1 MQFRLLGAVEADIAG
16 RPVKLG
22 WRQERC
28 LLALLLL
35 ENGRPIHNE
44 RLAELIWEGEPP
56 PDPRAAL
63 QVVVARLRGHLNAA
77 DAAAHGVR
85 LVTKGDSYALE
96 VAPEQVDVA
105 RFKMLVAR
113 ARTADHP
120 DRAAAF
126 LRTALRLW
134 RGPALADVAGPW
146 LRRRVTDP
154 LDELRLAATEELM
167 DVELAAGRHHE
178 RIAELT
184 QLVAEH
190 PLRERL
196 RGQLMVALH
205 REGRRV
211 AALDS
216 YEQLR
221 RTLRDSFGLEP
232 GAHLRE
238 LHGRILRADLQPEP
252 SAPEPAPPA
261 AASAA
266 DPAVMPAVM
275 AGQPPRPVAPRP
287 PTPAELPADVAGFV
301 GRTEELARLDAMLP
315 EAAGGGG
322 PVVVTAIAGTAGVGK
337 TALAVHWAHRVAG
350 RFPDGQLY
358 VNLHG
363 YASRDRPVPPI
374 EALGALLR
382 SLGVREDRVPDDVG
396 AASALYRSMLA
407 SRRVLLFLDNARS
420 VEQVRP
426 LLPGGQGCLVVVTT
440 RDRLTGLVAHD
451 GARRITL
458 DILPPEQA
466 RALLSDMLGADRVA
480 AEAEAA
486 AELAAACA
494 YLPLALRISAADL
507 INHPHRGIAAHV
519 AQLRAADPLT
529 ALAVDGERA
538 VHSALEVSYRS
549 VPPDAQRLFRLL
561 GLVPGNDFTAAAAG
575 ALAGLCGAEAAGLL
589 DRLAAAHL
597 VVEPAP
603 DRFTF
608 HDLLRSYARARATAD
623 DSAEERTAALRRV
636 YDWYLGTLDAAARQ
650 LYPQLV
656 RLPYAGSAPV
666 ATFCGTAQARAW
678 LEAERQ
684 NLVSMVRHAVADA
697 YPQMA
702 WRLADAMRG
711 FLAQGGHLFAWLVVS
726 RAGLAAAEIYA
737 DVNGQAA
744 MLIGLAHANQWLCR
758 HDEAVESLRCAIRLA
773 ETGGWVEGLACARN
787 NLGIFYDELGRPDD
801 ALEQH
806 TGAIR
811 LAREHG
817 STSLLVAFLD
827 SLGHHHH
834 VTGRLADATECLDE
848 GLRMAETLGEAS
860 RTTAYLLE
868 SLAATYQALGRL
880 TDALELAQRAL
891 ALCREVGNRLHE
903 TTILSLLAAVHA
915 DLGRPERA
923 LELATAAVDTAR
935 DLEGSYGTAQ
945 ALIALALASRGV
957 GRPERAAELY
967 GEAGTLLDGVGAAYH
982 RAAASVGLA
991 GALHDLDR
999 LDAALEHARSALR
1012 LTERG
1017 GFRMLRADA
1026 LVTIAEIQLSR
1037 GDRVRALLAARRAA
1051 DAHRSSGSVAAQERI
1066 RGILARASAG
1076 SPLSE
1081 LAP

>member
-1 MQFRLLGAVEADIAG
+1 MAG
-16 RPVKLG
+16 RPIKLG

-35 ENGRPIHNE
+35 EGGRPIHNE

-63 QVVVARLRGHLNAA
+63 HVVVARLRGHLNAA

-96 VAPEQVDVA
+96 VAAEQVDVA
-105 RFKMLVAR
+105 RFRMLVAR
-113 ARTADHP
+113 GRSAEHP

-154 LDELRLAATEELM
+154 LDELRLTATEELM
-167 DVELAAGRHHE
+167 EVELAAGRHHE

-196 RGQLMVALH
+196 RGQLMTALH

-232 GAHLRE
+232 GAQLQQ
-238 LHGRILRADLQPEP
+238 LHGRILRDLGPTP
-252 SAPEPAPPA
+252 AAVAAAAPVPAPQPSLGVPA
-261 AASAA
+261 
-266 DPAVMPAVM
+266 
-275 AGQPPRPVAPRP
+275 RP

-301 GRTEELARLDAMLP
+301 GRDAELHRLDAMLP
-315 EAAGGGG
+315 EATSGGG

-337 TALAVHWAHRVAG
+337 TALAVHWAHRVSG

-363 YASRDRPVPPI
+363 YASCDRPVPPI

-407 SRRVLLFLDNARS
+407 TRRVLLFLDNARS

-426 LLPGGQGCLVVVTT
+426 LLPGGQGCLVVITS

-466 RALLSDMLGADRVA
+466 RALLSEMLGADRVA
-480 AEAEAA
+480 AEPEAA

-507 INHPHRGIAAHV
+507 INHPHRGLAAHV

-538 VHSALEVSYRS
+538 VLSALEVSYRS
-549 VPPDAQRLFRLL
+549 VPADAQRLFRLL
-561 GLVPGNDFTAAAAG
+561 GLAPGNDFTAAAAG
-575 ALAGLCGAEAAGLL
+575 ALAGLPGAEADSLL

-597 VVEPAP
+597 VVESAP

-608 HDLLRSYARARATAD
+608 HDLLRFYARARTTTD
-623 DSAEERTAALRRV
+623 DRAEERTTALRRA
-636 YDWYLGTLDAAARQ
+636 YDWYLGTVDAAARQ

-656 RLPYAGSAPV
+656 RLPYAGKAP
-666 ATFCGTAQARAW
+666 ATEFCGTAQARAW
-678 LEAERQ
+678 LDAERP
-684 NLVSMVRHAVADA
+684 NLLAAVRHAVADG
-697 YPQMA
+697 YPEMA
-702 WRLADAMRG
+702 WLLADALRG
-711 FLAQGGHLFAWLVVS
+711 YLSQAGHLFGWLVAS
-726 RAGLAAAEIYA
+726 RAGLTAAEVYG
-737 DVNGQAA
+737 DVDGQAA
-744 MLIGLAHANQWLCR
+744 MLISLAHANQWLCR
-758 HDEAVESLRCAIRLA
+758 HDEAVQSLRSAVRLA
-773 ETGGWVEGLACARN
+773 EAGGWFEGLACARN
-787 NLGIFYDELGRPDD
+787 NLGIFYDELGRPGD

-806 TGAIR
+806 TKAIA

-817 STSLLVAFLD
+817 STLLLVAFLD

-834 VTGRLADATECLDE
+834 ITGRLAEAMECFDE
-848 GLRMAETLGEAS
+848 SLRMAETLGEGS
-860 RTTAYLLE
+860 RSTAYLLS
-868 SLAATYQALGRL
+868 SLAGTYHAMGRLADALGLAEQAL
-880 TDALELAQRAL
+880 T
-891 ALCREVGNRLHE
+891 LCRDVGDRLHE
-903 TTILSLLAAVHA
+903 TTILSLLATVQA
-915 DLGRPERA
+915 DLGHPGRA
-923 LELATAAVDTAR
+923 MDLATAAVATAR
-935 DLEGSYGTAQ
+935 ELEGSYGTAQ
-945 ALIALALASRGV
+945 ALIALADAHRAL
-957 GRPERAAELY
+957 GRPGRAVELY
-967 GEAGTLLDGVGAAYH
+967 SEAFALVSDVGAAHH
-982 RAAASVGLA
+982 RAAAEIGLA
-991 GALHDLDR
+991 GALHELDR
-999 LDAALEHARSALR
+999 LDAALDRARDALR
-1012 LTERG
+1012 RAERG
-1017 GFRMLRADA
+1017 GFRLLQSHA
-1026 LVTIAEIQLSR
+1026 LATVAEIELSR
-1037 GDRVRALLAARRAA
+1037 GDHAAARRAA
-1051 DAHRSSGSVAAQERI
+1051 LRASAAHRPSGSRAAETRV
-1066 RGILARASAG
+1066 RAILARLQVVES
-1076 SPLSE
+1076 SP
-1081 LAP
+1081 

>member
-1 MQFRLLGAVEADIAG
+1 MQFRLLGAVEADVAG
-16 RPVKLG
+16 RPIKLG

-35 ENGRPIHNE
+35 EGGRPIHNE

-77 DAAAHGVR
+77 DAAGHGVR

-105 RFKMLVAR
+105 RFRMLVAR
-113 ARTADHP
+113 ARTSEHP

-196 RGQLMVALH
+196 RGQLMIALH

-221 RTLRDSFGLEP
+221 RTLRESFGLEP
-232 GAHLRE
+232 GAQLRE
-238 LHGRILRADLQPEP
+238 LHGQILRSDPQTEA
-252 SAPEPAPPA
+252 APRDPVPPV
-261 AASAA
+261 
-266 DPAVMPAVM
+266 AVP
-275 AGQPPRPVAPRP
+275 QPPMALSARP
-287 PTPAELPADVAGFV
+287 PTPAELPADVPGFV
-301 GRTEELARLDAMLP
+301 GRDEELARLDAMLP
-315 EAAGGGG
+315 EAASGGG
-322 PVVVTAIAGTAGVGK
+322 PVVITAIAGTAGVGK
-337 TALAVHWAHRVAG
+337 TALAVHWAHRVAA

-363 YASRDRPVPPI
+363 YASFDRPVPPI
-374 EALGALLR
+374 EALGGLLR
-382 SLGVREDRVPDDVG
+382 SLGLREDRVPDDLD

-426 LLPGGQGCLVVVTT
+426 LLPGGQGCLVVVTS

-480 AEAEAA
+480 AEPEAA

-507 INHPHRGIAAHV
+507 TNHPHRGLAAHV

-538 VHSALEVSYRS
+538 VLSALEVSYRS
-549 VPPDAQRLFRLL
+549 VPADAQRLFRLL
-561 GLVPGNDFTAAAAG
+561 GVAPGTDFTAAAAG
-575 ALAGLCGAEAAGLL
+575 ALAGRPSAEAEALL

-597 VVEPAP
+597 VVESAP

-608 HDLLRSYARARATAD
+608 HDLLRSYARARSTGD
-623 DSAEERTAALRRV
+623 DPAQERETALRRI
-636 YDWYLGTLDAAARQ
+636 YDWYLGSVDAAARQ

-656 RLPYAGSAPV
+656 RLPYGESSAAGE
-666 ATFCGTAQARAW
+666 FCGTAQARAW
-678 LEAERQ
+678 LDAERQ
-684 NLVSMVRHAVADA
+684 NLVAMVRQAVADG
-697 YPQMA
+697 YPEMA
-702 WRLADAMRG
+702 WRLADALRG
-711 FLAQGGHLFAWLVVS
+711 FLSQGGHLFAWQAVS
-726 RAGLAAAEIYA
+726 RAGLAAAEMYA

-758 HDEAVESLRCAIRLA
+758 HDEAVESLRSAIRLA
-773 ETGGWVEGLACARN
+773 GAGGWFEGLACARN

-806 TGAIR
+806 TKAIA

-817 STSLLVAFLD
+817 STHLLVAFLD

-834 VTGRLADATECLDE
+834 VTGRLVEAMRCFDE
-848 GLRMAETLGEAS
+848 SLRMAKPLGEAA

-868 SLAATYQALGRL
+868 SLAGTYHAMGRLQDALTRAEQAL
-880 TDALELAQRAL
+880 T
-891 ALCREVGNRLHE
+891 LCREVGNRFHE
-903 TTILSLLAAVHA
+903 TTILSLLAAIHN
-915 DLGRPERA
+915 DLGHHDHA
-923 LELATAAVDTAR
+923 LDLATTAVAAAR

-945 ALIALALASRGV
+945 ALIALADASRGV
-957 GRPERAAELY
+957 GRPHRAAELY
-967 GEAGTLLDGVGAAYH
+967 GEASALLSDVGTAYH
-982 RAAASVGLA
+982 RAAASIGLA

-999 LDAALEHARSALR
+999 LDTALEHAQRALR
-1012 LTERG
+1012 LTERS
-1017 GFRMLRADA
+1017 GFRLLQSQA
-1026 LVTIAEIQLSR
+1026 LTTIAEIHLTR
-1037 GDRVRALLAARRAA
+1037 GDRPRALRAARQAA
-1051 DAHRSSGSVAAQERI
+1051 QAHHASGSRTAEI
-1066 RGILARASAG
+1066 RTQTALARAQVVES
-1076 SPLSE
+1076 SP
-1081 LAP
+1081 

>member
-16 RPVKLG
+16 RPIKLG

-77 DAAAHGVR
+77 DAAGHGVR

-105 RFKMLVAR
+105 RFKMLVQR
-113 ARTADHP
+113 ARTSDHP

-232 GAHLRE
+232 GEQLRE
-238 LHGRILRADLQPEP
+238 LHGRILRADLHAVEVPREP
-252 SAPEPAPPA
+252 VAPV
-261 AASAA
+261 
-266 DPAVMPAVM
+266 AVP
-275 AGQPPRPVAPRP
+275 QPPMPTAPRP

-301 GRTEELARLDAMLP
+301 GRDDELGRLDAMLP

-374 EALGALLR
+374 EALGGLLR

-407 SRRVLLFLDNARS
+407 TRRVLLFLDNARS
-420 VEQVRP
+420 VDQVRP
-426 LLPGGQGCLVVVTT
+426 LLPGGQGCLVVVTS

-451 GARRITL
+451 GARRLTL

-480 AEAEAA
+480 AEPDAA
-486 AELAAACA
+486 DELAEACA

-549 VPPDAQRLFRLL
+549 VPADAQRLFRLL
-561 GLVPGNDFTAAAAG
+561 GLAPGNDCTAAAAG
-575 ALAGLCGAEAAGLL
+575 ALAGLPGAEAAALL

-597 VVEPAP
+597 VVESAP

-623 DSAEERTAALRRV
+623 DPADERATALGRI
-636 YDWYLGTLDAAARQ
+636 YDWYLGTLDAAASQ

-656 RLPYAGSAPV
+656 RLPYTGTAPR
-666 ATFCGTAQARAW
+666 FCGTAQARTW

-684 NLVSMVRHAVADA
+684 NLVSMVRNAVADA
-697 YPQMA
+697 QPEMA

-711 FLAQGGHLFAWLVVS
+711 FLSQGGHLFAWLAVC
-726 RAGLAAAEIYA
+726 RAGLAAAEVYA

-744 MLIGLAHANQWLCR
+744 MHIGLAHANQWLCR
-758 HDEAVESLRCAIRLA
+758 HDEAVESLRCAVRLA
-773 ETGGWVEGLACARN
+773 EAGGWIEGMACARN
-787 NLGIFYDELGRPDD
+787 NLGIFYDELGRPAD

-806 TGAIR
+806 TAAIA

-817 STSLLVAFLD
+817 STRLLVAFLD

-834 VTGRLADATECLDE
+834 VTGRLTEATECFDE
-848 GLRMAETLGEAS
+848 SLRMALTLGEAS

-868 SLAATYQALGRL
+868 SLAGTYQAMGRFA
-880 TDALELAQRAL
+880 DAL
-891 ALCREVGNRLHE
+891 ALAERALGLCRDVGNRLHE
-903 TTILSLLAAVHA
+903 TTILSLLATIQA
-915 DLGRPERA
+915 DLGRRERA

-945 ALIALALASRGV
+945 ALIALAQAMRGM
-957 GRPERAAELY
+957 GRPERATELY
-967 GEAGTLLDGVGAAYH
+967 GEACTLLADVGTAYH
-982 RAAASVGLA
+982 RAAASIGLA

-999 LDAALEHARSALR
+999 LDAALEHARAALL

-1017 GFRMLRADA
+1017 GYRLLRAHA
-1026 LVTIAEIQLSR
+1026 LATIAEIQLSR
-1037 GDRVRALLAARRAA
+1037 GDRVRALLAARRARE
-1051 DAHRSSGSVAAQERI
+1051 AHAAVEARMAVFFTDSFSGQ
-1066 RGILARASAG
+1066 
-1076 SPLSE
+1076 
-1081 LAP
+1081 